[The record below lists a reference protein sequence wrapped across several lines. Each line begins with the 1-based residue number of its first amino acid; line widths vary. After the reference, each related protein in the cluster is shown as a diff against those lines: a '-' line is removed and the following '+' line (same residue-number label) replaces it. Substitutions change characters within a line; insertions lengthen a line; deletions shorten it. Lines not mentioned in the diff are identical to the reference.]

1 MMRAS
6 TRTYDV
12 LVIGAGHAGCE
23 AALAAARMGC
33 DTALVTAQRDSI
45 ALMPCNPAIGGIAKG
60 HLVREIDALGGEMA
74 HCIDATGIQFRVLNS
89 SKGPAVR
96 GYRAQADKLAYR
108 LRMRAV
114 LDAQANLDVIEAL
127 VDRLLVEDGRVCG
140 VVTDAGETYPA
151 RTVVVSTGTFLR
163 GVIHVGLQQTPAGRV
178 DEAPA
183 NGLSED
189 YERLGFP
196 LSRLKTGTC
205 PRLDARTINFDIL
218 EEQPGDEPPPPF
230 SFSTEAITQSQL
242 SCFMTYTNA
251 HTHAIIARNLDR
263 SPLYS
268 GVIKGVGPRY
278 CPSIED
284 KVKRFPDRQ
293 RHQIFLEP
301 EERHS
306 VQIYPNGISTS
317 LPEDVQWEMVHS
329 IAGLEEA
336 EIMRPGYA
344 VEYDFVPPTEL
355 KPTLETKRVHGLFHA
370 GQINGTT
377 GYEEAAAQGLIC
389 GMNAA
394 LQAQGRPPLIIK
406 RSEGYIGVLID
417 DLVTLGTQE
426 PYRMFTSRSEYRL
439 ILRQDNADLRLRDKG
454 YAAGLVPEP
463 VYRQFSEKRQQIEAE
478 IGRLS
483 SIRVSPGEGVNTIL
497 RHRGT
502 HALTQPALASE
513 LLKRPQLGYADVV
526 ELLHEAPVLSDAVI
540 EQVEIHL
547 KYDGYIRRQLEQV
560 ARVAQYEDMQLPTP
574 FDYWPIPGLSHE
586 IREKLTQ
593 RQPATL
599 GQAGRIAGVTPA
611 AVAILMVYFQK
622 HRVRREQD
630 THVSQVPGGQ
640 PASGASN
647 TTRST
652 L

>member
-1 MMRAS
+1 MTPA
-6 TRTYDV
+6 TRSYDV
-12 LVIGAGHAGCE
+12 IVIGAGHAGCE

-33 DTALVTAQRDSI
+33 QTALFTAKLDSI

-74 HCIDATGIQFRVLNS
+74 HCIDATGLQFRVLNS

-96 GYRAQADKLAYR
+96 GYRAQADKLEYR

-114 LDAQANLDVIEAL
+114 LEAQERLEIVEAL
-127 VDRLLVEDGRVCG
+127 VDRLVVEDDRVG
-140 VVTDAGETYPA
+140 GLITDAGDTYAAPQI
-151 RTVVVSTGTFLR
+151 VVSTGTFLR
-163 GVIHVGLQQTPAGRV
+163 GVTHIGLTQTPAGRV
-178 DEAPA
+178 GEAPA

-196 LSRLKTGTC
+196 LGRLKTGTC
-205 PRLDARTINFDIL
+205 PRLDARTIHFDIL

-230 SFSTEAITQSQL
+230 SFSTPAIQQSQL
-242 SCFMTYTNA
+242 SCYITYTNDR
-251 HTHAIIARNLDR
+251 THEMIGRNLDR

-284 KVKRFPDRQ
+284 KVKRFPDKP

-306 VQIYPNGISTS
+306 VWIYPNGISTS
-317 LPEDVQWEMVHS
+317 LPEDVQWAFVHS
-329 IAGLEEA
+329 IPGLEEA
-336 EIMRPGYA
+336 EILRPGYA

-355 KPTLETKRVHGLFHA
+355 KPTLETKRVAGLFHA

-377 GYEEAAAQGLIC
+377 GYEEAAAQGLIA
-389 GMNAA
+389 GINAA
-394 LQAQGRPPLIIK
+394 LQAQQRPPITIK

-417 DLVTLGTQE
+417 DLVTLGTSE
-426 PYRMFTSRSEYRL
+426 PYRMFTSRAEYRL

-454 YAAGLVPEP
+454 FAVGLLAEP
-463 VYRQFSEKRQQIEAE
+463 VYRQFVHKRQQIEAE

-483 SIRVSPGEGVNTIL
+483 SCRVMPGAAVNARLQERRTD
-497 RHRGT
+497 G
-502 HALTQPALASE
+502 LTQAALASE
-513 LLKRPQLGYADVV
+513 LLKRPQLSYADVLHLLGETP
-526 ELLHEAPVLSDAVI
+526 ELPAAVI

-560 ARVAQYEDMQLPTP
+560 ARVEQYEEMPLPAA
-574 FDYWPIPGLSHE
+574 FDYGQIPGLSSE
-586 IREKLTQ
+586 IREKLTHI
-593 RQPATL
+593 QPATL
-599 GQAGRIAGVTPA
+599 GQAGRISGVTPA

-622 HRVRREQD
+622 HRVQREQPSPERQD
-630 THVSQVPGGQ
+630 SPQ
-640 PASGASN
+640 PAV
-647 TTRST
+647 
-652 L
+652 

>member
-1 MMRAS
+1 MTRGFTRA
-6 TRTYDV
+6 YDV

-33 DTALVTAQRDSI
+33 ATALATAQRDSI

-74 HCIDATGIQFRVLNS
+74 HCIDATGLQFRVLNS

-96 GYRAQADKLAYR
+96 GYRAQADKLEYR

-114 LDAQANLDVIEAL
+114 LEAQANLDIVEAL
-127 VDRLLVEDGRVCG
+127 IDRLIVEGDRIVG
-140 VVTDAGETYPA
+140 VVTEAGETYAA
-151 RTVVVSTGTFLR
+151 RAVVVSTGTFLR
-163 GVIHVGLQQTPAGRV
+163 GVIHIGLEQMQAGRIG
-178 DEAPA
+178 EAPA

-230 SFSTEAITQSQL
+230 SFSTTAITQSQL

-251 HTHAIIARNLDR
+251 RTHEIIARNLDR

-306 VQIYPNGISTS
+306 VEIYPNGISTS
-317 LPEDVQWEMVHS
+317 LPEDVQWEMARS
-329 IAGLEEA
+329 IEGLEEA
-336 EIMRPGYA
+336 EIIRPGYA

-355 KPTLETKRVHGLFHA
+355 RPTLETKRVRGLFHA

-389 GMNAA
+389 GINAA
-394 LQAQGRPPLIIK
+394 LQVQGRPPLAIK

-417 DLVTLGTQE
+417 DLVTLGAQE

-454 YAAGLVPEP
+454 YAAGLVSEDA
-463 VYRQFSEKRQQIEAE
+463 YRQFIEKRQQIEAE

-483 SIRVSPGEGVNTIL
+483 SIRVNPGEDVNALL
-497 RHRGT
+497 RQRGT
-502 HALTQPALASE
+502 HALAQPALASE
-513 LLKRPQLGYADVV
+513 LLKRPQLSYADVLQ
-526 ELLHEAPVLSDAVI
+526 LLREAPMLSDTVI
-540 EQVEIHL
+540 EQVAIHL
-547 KYDGYIRRQLEQV
+547 KYEGYIRRQMEQV
-560 ARVAQYEDMQLPTP
+560 ARVEQYDDMPLPTP

-593 RQPATL
+593 LQPATL

-611 AVAILMVYFQK
+611 AVAILMIYFQK

-630 THVSQVPGGQ
+630 AAGQ
-640 PASGASN
+640 PASDSVSGA
-647 TTRST
+647 
-652 L
+652 

>member
-1 MMRAS
+1 MTLAAQP
-6 TRTYDV
+6 YDV
-12 LVIGAGHAGCE
+12 IVIGAGHAGCE

-33 DTALVTAQRDSI
+33 QTALFTAKLDSI

-74 HCIDATGIQFRVLNS
+74 HCIDATGLQFRVLNS

-96 GYRAQADKLAYR
+96 GYRAQADKLEYR

-114 LDAQANLDVIEAL
+114 LEAQERLEMVEAL
-127 VDRLLVEDGRVCG
+127 VDRLVVEDARVCG
-140 VVTDAGETYPA
+140 LITDAGDTYAAPQI
-151 RTVVVSTGTFLR
+151 VVSTGTFLR
-163 GVIHVGLQQTPAGRV
+163 GVTHIGLTQTPAGRV
-178 DEAPA
+178 GEAPA

-196 LSRLKTGTC
+196 LGRLKTGTC
-205 PRLDARTINFDIL
+205 PRLDARTIHFDIL

-230 SFSTEAITQSQL
+230 SFSTPAIRQSQL
-242 SCFMTYTNA
+242 SCYITYTNERT
-251 HTHAIIARNLDR
+251 HTIIGRNLDR

-284 KVKRFPDRQ
+284 KVKRFPDKS

-306 VQIYPNGISTS
+306 VWIYPNGISTS
-317 LPEDVQWEMVHS
+317 LPEDVQWAFVHS
-329 IAGLEEA
+329 IPGLEEA
-336 EIMRPGYA
+336 EILRPGYA

-355 KPTLETKRVHGLFHA
+355 KPTLETKRVAGLFHA

-377 GYEEAAAQGLIC
+377 GYEEAAAQGLIA
-389 GMNAA
+389 GINAA
-394 LQAQGRPPLIIK
+394 LQAQQRPPITIR

-417 DLVTLGTQE
+417 DLVTLGTSE

-454 YAAGLVPEP
+454 FEVGLLAEP
-463 VYRQFSEKRQQIEAE
+463 VYRQFEQKRQQIEAE

-483 SIRVSPGEGVNTIL
+483 SCRVMPGAVVTARLQERRTDG
-497 RHRGT
+497 
-502 HALTQPALASE
+502 LTQAALASE
-513 LLKRPQLGYADVV
+513 LLKRPQLSYADVLHLLGEIP
-526 ELLHEAPVLSDAVI
+526 ELPADVI

-547 KYDGYIRRQLEQV
+547 KYEGYIRRQLEQV
-560 ARVAQYEDMQLPTP
+560 ARVEQYENMPLPAT
-574 FDYWPIPGLSHE
+574 FDYGQIPGLSSE
-586 IREKLTQ
+586 IQEKLTHI
-593 RQPATL
+593 RPATL
-599 GQAGRIAGVTPA
+599 GQAGRISGVTPA

-622 HRVRREQD
+622 HRVQREQHPAERQD
-630 THVSQVPGGQ
+630 STQ
-640 PASGASN
+640 PAV
-647 TTRST
+647 
-652 L
+652 

>member
-1 MMRAS
+1 MTPA
-6 TRTYDV
+6 TRSYDV
-12 LVIGAGHAGCE
+12 IVIGAGHAGCE

-33 DTALVTAQRDSI
+33 QTALFTAKLDSI

-74 HCIDATGIQFRVLNS
+74 HCIDATGLQFRVLNS

-96 GYRAQADKLAYR
+96 GYRAQADKLEYR
-108 LRMRAV
+108 LRMRTV
-114 LDAQANLDVIEAL
+114 LEAQERLEMVEAL
-127 VDRLLVEDGRVCG
+127 VDRLVVEDNRVG
-140 VVTDAGETYPA
+140 GLITDAGDTYVA
-151 RTVVVSTGTFLR
+151 SQIVVSTGTFLR
-163 GVIHVGLQQTPAGRV
+163 GVTHIGLTQTPAGRV
-178 DEAPA
+178 GEAPA

-196 LSRLKTGTC
+196 LGRLKTGTC
-205 PRLDARTINFDIL
+205 PRLDARTIHFDIL

-230 SFSTEAITQSQL
+230 SFSTPAIRQAQL
-242 SCFMTYTNA
+242 SCYITYTNDR
-251 HTHAIIARNLDR
+251 THDIISRNLDR

-284 KVKRFPDRQ
+284 KVKRFPDKP

-306 VQIYPNGISTS
+306 VWIYPNGISTS
-317 LPEDVQWEMVHS
+317 LPEDVQWAFVHS
-329 IAGLEEA
+329 IPGLEEA
-336 EIMRPGYA
+336 EILRPGYA

-355 KPTLETKRVHGLFHA
+355 KPTLETKRVAGLFHA

-377 GYEEAAAQGLIC
+377 GYEEAAAQGLIA
-389 GMNAA
+389 GINAA
-394 LQAQGRPPLIIK
+394 LQAQQRSPITIK

-417 DLVTLGTQE
+417 DLVTLGTSE

-454 YAAGLVPEP
+454 FEVGLLAEP
-463 VYRQFSEKRQQIEAE
+463 VYREFEQKRQQIEAE

-483 SIRVSPGEGVNTIL
+483 SCRVMPGAVVNARLQERRTD
-497 RHRGT
+497 G
-502 HALTQPALASE
+502 LTQAALASE
-513 LLKRPQLGYADVV
+513 LLKRPQLSYADVLD
-526 ELLHEAPVLSDAVI
+526 LLGEAPELPPAVI

-560 ARVAQYEDMQLPTP
+560 ARVEQYEEMPLPAA
-574 FDYWPIPGLSHE
+574 FDYGQIPGLSSE
-586 IREKLTQ
+586 IQEKLIHI
-593 RQPATL
+593 RPATL
-599 GQAGRIAGVTPA
+599 GQAGRISGVTPA

-622 HRVRREQD
+622 HRVQREQPLPEHQD
-630 THVSQVPGGQ
+630 SPQ
-640 PASGASN
+640 PA
-647 TTRST
+647 

>member
-1 MMRAS
+1 MAMTQAS
-6 TRTYDV
+6 TRAYDV

-33 DTALVTAQRDSI
+33 ATALVTAQRDSI

-74 HCIDATGIQFRVLNS
+74 RCIDATGIQFRVLNS

-96 GYRAQADKLAYR
+96 GYRAQADKLEYR
-108 LRMRAV
+108 LHMRAV
-114 LDAQANLDVIEAL
+114 LEAQANLDMVEAL
-127 VDRLLVEDGRVCG
+127 VDRLIVEDGRMCG
-140 VVTDAGETYPA
+140 VVTEAGETYSA

-163 GVIHVGLQQTPAGRV
+163 GVIHLGLRQTPAGRV
-178 DEAPA
+178 GEAPA

-205 PRLDARTINFDIL
+205 PRLDARTINFDML

-230 SFSTEAITQSQL
+230 SFSTDAITQSQL
-242 SCFMTYTNA
+242 SCFMTYTNVR
-251 HTHAIIARNLDR
+251 THEIIARNLDR

-268 GVIKGVGPRY
+268 GVIKGIGPRY

-317 LPEDVQWEMVHS
+317 LPEDVQWEMVRS
-329 IAGLEEA
+329 IEGLEEA
-336 EIMRPGYA
+336 EIIRPGYA

-355 KPTLETKRVHGLFHA
+355 KPTLETKRVRGLFHA

-394 LQAQGRPPLIIK
+394 LQVQGRPPLTIK

-439 ILRQDNADLRLRDKG
+439 VLRQDNADLRLRDKG
-454 YAAGLVPEP
+454 YAAGLVSEA
-463 VYRQFSEKRQQIEAE
+463 VYRQFAEKRQQIEAE

-483 SIRVSPGEGVNTIL
+483 SIRVTPSESVNAVL
-497 RHRGT
+497 LDRGT
-502 HALTQPALASE
+502 HALTQSTLASE
-513 LLKRPQLGYADVV
+513 LMKRPQLSYADVV
-526 ELLHEAPVLSDAVI
+526 TLLHEVSALSDAVV

-547 KYDGYIRRQLEQV
+547 KYEGYIRRQLEQV
-560 ARVAQYEDMQLPTP
+560 ARVEQYEDMPLPTP

-593 RQPATL
+593 LQPATL

-622 HRVRREQD
+622 HRVRREQN
-630 THVSQVPGGQ
+630 
-640 PASGASN
+640 A
-647 TTRST
+647 
-652 L
+652 

>member
-1 MMRAS
+1 
-6 TRTYDV
+6 
-12 LVIGAGHAGCE
+12 
-23 AALAAARMGC
+23 
-33 DTALVTAQRDSI
+33 
-45 ALMPCNPAIGGIAKG
+45 
-60 HLVREIDALGGEMA
+60 MA

-96 GYRAQADKLAYR
+96 GYRAQADKLEYR
-108 LRMRAV
+108 LHMRSV
-114 LDAQANLDVIEAL
+114 LEAQANLEIVEAL
-127 VDRLLVEDGRVCG
+127 VDRILVEDGRICG
-140 VVTDAGETYPA
+140 VVTDAGETHPA

-178 DEAPA
+178 GEAPA

-230 SFSTEAITQSQL
+230 SFSTDVITQPQL
-242 SCFMTYTNA
+242 SCFLTYTNA
-251 HTHAIIARNLDR
+251 RTHEIIARNLDR

-284 KVKRFPDRQ
+284 KVKRFLDKL

-306 VQIYPNGISTS
+306 VEIYPNGISTS
-317 LPEDVQWEMVHS
+317 LPEDVQWEMVRS
-329 IAGLEEA
+329 IEGLEEA
-336 EIMRPGYA
+336 EIIRPGYA

-355 KPTLETKRVHGLFHA
+355 KPTLETKRVQGLYHA

-377 GYEEAAAQGLIC
+377 GYEEAAVQGLIC

-394 LQAQGRPPLIIK
+394 LQAQGRPPLTIK

-454 YAAGLVPEP
+454 YAAGLVPEA
-463 VYRQFSEKRQQIEAE
+463 VYRQFTEKRQRIEAE

-483 SIRVSPGEGVNTIL
+483 SIRVAPGAAVNQVL
-497 RHRGT
+497 RARGT
-502 HALTQPALASE
+502 DVLQQPALASE
-513 LLKRPQLGYADVV
+513 LLKRPQLSYADILQ
-526 ELLHEAPVLSDAVI
+526 LLSETPVLPGAVI

-547 KYDGYIRRQLEQV
+547 KYEGYIRRQMEQV
-560 ARVAQYEDMQLPTP
+560 ARVEQYEDMRLPEA

-586 IREKLTQ
+586 IREKLT
-593 RQPATL
+593 RLQPATL

-611 AVAILMVYFQK
+611 AVAILLIYFQK
-622 HRVRREQD
+622 HRVRREPDASEQP
-630 THVSQVPGGQ
+630 TGQ
-640 PASGASN
+640 PAP
-647 TTRST
+647 
-652 L
+652 

>member
-1 MMRAS
+1 MTQAARS
-6 TRTYDV
+6 YDV
-12 LVIGAGHAGCE
+12 IVIGAGHAGCE

-33 DTALVTAQRDSI
+33 QTALFTVKLDSI

-74 HCIDATGIQFRVLNS
+74 HCIDATGLQFRVLNS

-96 GYRAQADKLAYR
+96 GYRAQADKLEYR

-114 LDAQANLDVIEAL
+114 LEAQERLEIVEAL
-127 VDRLLVEDGRVCG
+127 VDRLVVEDDRVCG
-140 VVTDAGETYPA
+140 LITDAGDTYA
-151 RTVVVSTGTFLR
+151 AQQIVVSTGTFLR
-163 GVIHVGLQQTPAGRV
+163 GVTHVGLTQTPAGRV
-178 DEAPA
+178 GEAPA

-196 LSRLKTGTC
+196 LGRLKTGTC
-205 PRLDARTINFDIL
+205 PRLDARTIHFDIL

-230 SFSTEAITQSQL
+230 SFSTPAIRQSQL
-242 SCFMTYTNA
+242 SCYITYTNER
-251 HTHAIIARNLDR
+251 THEIIGRNLDR

-284 KVKRFPDRQ
+284 KVKRFPDKP

-306 VQIYPNGISTS
+306 VWIYPNGISTS
-317 LPEDVQWEMVHS
+317 LPEDVQWEFVHS
-329 IAGLEEA
+329 IPGLEEA
-336 EIMRPGYA
+336 EILRPGYA

-355 KPTLETKRVHGLFHA
+355 KPTLETKRVAGLFHA

-377 GYEEAAAQGLIC
+377 GYEEAAAQGLIA
-389 GMNAA
+389 GINAA
-394 LQAQGRPPLIIK
+394 LQAQQRPPITMK

-417 DLVTLGTQE
+417 DLVTLGTSE

-454 YAAGLVPEP
+454 FEVGLLAEP
-463 VYRQFSEKRQQIEAE
+463 VYRQFEHKRQQIEAE
-478 IGRLS
+478 VGRLS
-483 SIRVSPGEGVNTIL
+483 SCRVMPSAAVNARL
-497 RHRGT
+497 QERGT
-502 HALTQPALASE
+502 DGLTQAALASE
-513 LLKRPQLGYADVV
+513 LLKRPQLSYADVLDLLGETP
-526 ELLHEAPVLSDAVI
+526 ELPASVI

-547 KYDGYIRRQLEQV
+547 KYEGYIRRQLEQV
-560 ARVAQYEDMQLPTP
+560 ARVEQYEDMPLPAE
-574 FDYWPIPGLSHE
+574 FDYGQIPGLSSE
-586 IREKLTQ
+586 IQEKLTHI
-593 RQPATL
+593 RPATL
-599 GQAGRIAGVTPA
+599 GQAGRISGVTPA

-622 HRVRREQD
+622 YRVQREQHPPERQD
-630 THVSQVPGGQ
+630 STQ
-640 PASGASN
+640 PAV
-647 TTRST
+647 
-652 L
+652 

>member
-1 MMRAS
+1 MAMTRAS
-6 TRTYDV
+6 SHTYDV

-33 DTALVTAQRDSI
+33 TTALVTAQRESM

-74 HCIDATGIQFRVLNS
+74 RCIDATGIQFRVLNS

-114 LDAQANLDVIEAL
+114 LEAQSNLDIVEAL
-127 VDRLLVEDGRVCG
+127 IDRLIVEDGRVCG
-140 VVTDAGETYPA
+140 VVTDAGESHPA
-151 RTVVVSTGTFLR
+151 RSVVVSTGTFLR
-163 GVIHVGLQQTPAGRV
+163 GVIHLGLQQTPAGRIG
-178 DEAPA
+178 EAPA

-196 LSRLKTGTC
+196 LGRLKTGTC
-205 PRLDARTINFDIL
+205 PRLDARTIHFDVL

-230 SFSTEAITQSQL
+230 SFSTEAIAQSQL
-242 SCFMTYTNA
+242 SCFLTYTNER
-251 HTHAIIARNLDR
+251 THEIIARNLDR

-306 VQIYPNGISTS
+306 VSIYPNGISTS
-317 LPEDVQWEMVHS
+317 LPEDVQWDMVHS
-329 IAGLEEA
+329 IEGLEEA
-336 EIMRPGYA
+336 VIMRPGYA
-344 VEYDFVPPTEL
+344 VEYDFVLPTEL

-389 GMNAA
+389 GINAA
-394 LQAQGRPPLIIK
+394 LQAQGRAPMTIK

-454 YAAGLVPEP
+454 YAVGLVSEDA
-463 VYRQFSEKRQQIEAE
+463 YRRFVEKRQQIEAE

-483 SIRVSPGEGVNTIL
+483 SIRVTPGAVVNTIL
-497 RHRGT
+497 RDRGT
-502 HALTQPALASE
+502 DALTQPALISE
-513 LLKRPQLGYADVV
+513 LLKRPQLSYADVV
-526 ELLHEAPVLSDAVI
+526 QLLHETPVLPDAVI

-547 KYDGYIRRQLEQV
+547 KYEGYIRRQLEQV
-560 ARVAQYEDMQLPTP
+560 ARVEQYEDMPLPTP

-593 RQPATL
+593 LQPATL

-611 AVAILMVYFQK
+611 AVAVLMVYFQK
-622 HRVRREQD
+622 HRVCREQD
-630 THVSQVPGGQ
+630 VSPAPTGQ
-640 PASGASN
+640 PESG
-647 TTRST
+647 

>member
-1 MMRAS
+1 MTRAS
-6 TRTYDV
+6 AHSYEV

-33 DTALVTAQRDSI
+33 ATALVTAQRDSI

-74 HCIDATGIQFRVLNS
+74 HCIDATGIQFRVLNR

-96 GYRAQADKLAYR
+96 GYRAQADKLEYR
-108 LRMRAV
+108 LHMRAV
-114 LDAQANLDVIEAL
+114 LEAQANLDIVEAL
-127 VDRLLVEDGRVCG
+127 VDRLIVEDGRVCG
-140 VVTDAGETYPA
+140 VVTEAGETYPA

-163 GVIHVGLQQTPAGRV
+163 GVIHIGLQQTPAGRIG
-178 DEAPA
+178 EAPA

-189 YERLGFP
+189 YQRLGFP

-205 PRLDARTINFDIL
+205 PRLDARTINFDTL
-218 EEQPGDEPPPPF
+218 EAQPGDEPPPPF
-230 SFSTEAITQSQL
+230 SFSTTVIRQSQL
-242 SCFMTYTNA
+242 SCFITYTNTR
-251 HTHAIIARNLDR
+251 THEIIARNLDR

-284 KVKRFPDRQ
+284 KVKRFADRQ

-329 IAGLEEA
+329 IEGLEEA
-336 EIMRPGYA
+336 HIIRPGYA
-344 VEYDFVPPTEL
+344 VEYDFVLPTEL
-355 KPTLETKRVHGLFHA
+355 KPTLETKRVQGLFHA

-394 LQAQGRPPLIIK
+394 LQVQGRPPVTIK

-439 ILRQDNADLRLRDKG
+439 ILRQDNADLRLRDQG
-454 YAAGLVPEP
+454 YAAGLISEDE
-463 VYRQFSEKRQQIEAE
+463 YRQFTEKRRQIEAE

-483 SIRVSPGEGVNTIL
+483 SIRVTPSAGANAIL
-497 RHRGT
+497 RNLGT
-502 HALTQPALASE
+502 QAMTQPALASE
-513 LLKRPQLGYADVV
+513 LLKRPQLSYTDVV
-526 ELLHEAPVLSDAVI
+526 KLLSETTRLSDAVI

-547 KYDGYIRRQLEQV
+547 KYEGYIRRQLEQV
-560 ARVAQYEDMQLPTP
+560 ARVEQYEAMRLPTP

-593 RQPATL
+593 LQPITL

-611 AVAILMVYFQK
+611 AVAILMIYFQK

-630 THVSQVPGGQ
+630 AYVLQTPMGQ
-640 PASGASN
+640 PASGA
-647 TTRST
+647 
-652 L
+652 